1 MNSYDTTNQPRNE
14 IKDLRDVNTQLHQE
28 NLGLKIR
35 IISMREK
42 LQELLDELELAH
54 EALRREM
61 K

>member
-1 MNSYDTTNQPRNE
+1 MSSYDTTNQPRNE
-14 IKDLRDVNTQLHQE
+14 IKDLRDVNTQLHRE

-42 LQELLDELELAH
+42 LQELLDKLELAH

>member
-1 MNSYDTTNQPRNE
+1 MSSYDTTNQPRNE

>member
-1 MNSYDTTNQPRNE
+1 MSSYDTTNQPRNE
-14 IKDLRDVNTQLHQE
+14 IKDLRDVNTQLHRE

>member
-1 MNSYDTTNQPRNE
+1 MSSHDTTNQPRNE
-14 IKDLRDVNTQLHQE
+14 LKNLRDVNTQLHQE

>member
-1 MNSYDTTNQPRNE
+1 MSSYDTTNQPRNE
-14 IKDLRDVNTQLHQE
+14 LKNLRDVNTQLHQE

>member
-1 MNSYDTTNQPRNE
+1 MSSYDTTNQPRNE
-14 IKDLRDVNTQLHQE
+14 IKDLRDVNTQLHRE

-35 IISMREK
+35 IISMRKK

>member
-1 MNSYDTTNQPRNE
+1 MSSYDITNQPRNE

>member
-1 MNSYDTTNQPRNE
+1 MSSYGTTNQPRNE

>member
-1 MNSYDTTNQPRNE
+1 MSSYDTTNQSRNE
-14 IKDLRDVNTQLHQE
+14 LKDLRDVNTQLHQE

-42 LQELLDELELAH
+42 LQELSDELKLAH
-54 EALRREM
+54 CALRREM